1 MVGAISAHGQR
12 AWWQVSRRAWFGIS
26 FMGSG
31 LLCLL
36 TLITI
41 CALTTGNVA
50 APPSYPVAGRGGA
63 EPAIKLACAKELDF
77 ERNDAYAALRKVRMA
92 F

>member
-1 MVGAISAHGQR
+1 MVGAISAHRQR
-12 AWWQVSRRAWFGIS
+12 AWWQVSQRAWFGIS
-26 FMGSG
+26 FAGSG

-50 APPSYPVAGRGGA
+50 APPTYPVAGRGGA
-63 EPAIKLACAKELDF
+63 EPAVKLACAKELDF
-77 ERNDAYAALRKVRMA
+77 ERSDAYAAIYRVRME